1 MKKGIAI
8 LGSTGSIGTQT
19 LEVIRENKHRF
30 EVEVLTANSNVDLLV
45 KQAREFLPNAVVIR
59 EEAYYQQLRESLSS
73 LDIKVFAGEE
83 ALNQVVE
90 FEGIDIVVTAMV
102 GYSGLKPT
110 VSAVKAGKDIALA
123 NKETLVVAGKMII
136 DLARKHGVR
145 ILPVDSEHSAVF
157 QCLAGEG
164 FNKIEKII
172 LTASGGPFRNYKP
185 EDLKNVS
192 PAQAL
197 DHPNWNMGPKITI
210 DSSSMMN
217 KGFESIEAKWLFNIE
232 PDQIEVLIHPQSI
245 IHSMVQFED
254 GSIKAQL
261 GIPDMKL
268 PILYALTFPERIKTT
283 FPRLDF
289 AKNPDLKFEPVNNN
303 LFPNLGLA
311 FRAMNEGGNIPCAL
325 NAANEVVVKAFLEK
339 KIAFDKMPYLIEKA
353 ISNTPFLPGPVIGD
367 LEETD
372 KETREIVWSFING

>member
-1 MKKGIAI
+1 M
-8 LGSTGSIGTQT
+8 GSTGSIGTQT